1 MLDLAERV
9 RADLDVGRAD
19 RLASQRARLLTT
31 PARRP
36 RRGLAIALACAA
48 GVTATFGA
56 RLALRE
62 RFAPATVIVRDASGH
77 ALGPGQWVAAGSSSS
92 ALRFSDGSS
101 VRLEAGARVRL
112 LETTAR
118 GVDLV
123 VERGALEVQVTHGE
137 RTRWR
142 VRTGPWSVIVTGTA
156 FRVAW
161 TPGSERLDLAMR
173 RGSVRVEGPQGAA
186 RSVRAGE
193 RVVADASG
201 LRPAAAP
208 TATPVEDVA
217 REVAAAEVLRA
228 PAPAPA
234 RHRRG
239 PRVARAPS
247 AEAPALAARVIEAAP
262 PAESPAESPAS
273 LSRDADRA
281 RYEGRVGDA
290 RALLLGLR
298 VRYPGSSEAH
308 RAAHV
313 LGVLALESQRAP
325 AVAARWFE
333 IALREDPAGPLRRE
347 SLGRRV
353 QALHAAGDAAGA
365 RRAAEQYLRVDPDG
379 AFSTFA
385 RSVLGP

>member
-1 MLDLAERV
+1 ATAFTAL
-9 RADLDVGRAD
+9 
-19 RLASQRARLLTT
+19 RAR
-31 PARRP
+31 R
-36 RRGLAIALACAA
+36 
-48 GVTATFGA
+48 
-56 RLALRE
+56 
-62 RFAPATVIVRDASGH
+62 APASPDAVIARDASGRGL
-77 ALGPGQWVAAGSSSS
+77 APGQWVAAGPSPSG
-92 ALRFSDGSS
+92 LQFSDGSS

-142 VRTGPWSVIVTGTA
+142 VRTGPWSVVVTGTA

-161 TPGSERLDLAMR
+161 TPGAERLDLAMR
-173 RGSVRVEGPQGAA
+173 RGRVRVEGPRGVAQAV
-186 RSVRAGE
+186 SAGE
-193 RVVADASG
+193 HVVADASG
-201 LRPAAAP
+201 LRPAATP
-208 TATPVEDVA
+208 PATPVEEVA
-217 REVAAAEVLRA
+217 REVVASEQLQA
-228 PAPAPA
+228 PAPVPA

-239 PRVARAPS
+239 PRGARGPS
-247 AEAPALAARVIEAAP
+247 AEATAPVERAIEPAP
-262 PAESPAESPAS
+262 PAPAGGAAFSV
-273 LSRDADRA
+273 SRDADRA

-290 RALLLGLR
+290 RALLLELR
-298 VRYPGSSEAH
+298 LRYPESPEAR

-353 QALHAAGDAAGA
+353 QALHAAGDVPGA
-365 RRAAEQYLRVDPDG
+365 RRAASEYLRVDPEG
-379 AFSTFA
+379 AFAAFA
-385 RSVLGP
+385 RSVLGR

>member
-1 MLDLAERV
+1 MSDPLLDLAGRV

-48 GVTATFGA
+48 AVTAAFGA
-56 RLALRE
+56 HRARRE
-62 RFAPATVIVRDASGH
+62 RVAPATVIVRDDSGH

-101 VRLEAGARVRL
+101 VRLEAGARMRL

-208 TATPVEDVA
+208 AATPVEDVA

-239 PRVARAPS
+239 TRAARAPS

-262 PAESPAESPAS
+262 PAESPAS
-273 LSRDADRA
+273 LSRDADHA

-353 QALHAAGDAAGA
+353 QALHAAGDVAGA

-379 AFSTFA
+379 AFSAFA

>member
-1 MLDLAERV
+1 MRDLAARV
-9 RADLDVGRAD
+9 RADLDVGRGD
-19 RLASQRARLLTT
+19 RLASQRARLLAT

-36 RRGLAIALACAA
+36 RRGLAVALACAA
-48 GVTATFGA
+48 AVAAAFGA
-56 RLALRE
+56 RELR
-62 RFAPATVIVRDASGH
+62 RAPRTPPAVIVRDAFGH
-77 ALGPGQWVAAGSSSS
+77 ALGPGQWVAAGLAPT
-92 ALRFSDGSS
+92 ALRFSDGSA
-101 VRLEAGARVRL
+101 VRLEAGARLRL

-142 VRTGPWSVIVTGTA
+142 VRTGPWSVVVTGTA

-161 TPGSERLDLAMR
+161 TPGAERLDLAMR

-186 RSVRAGE
+186 RAVVAGE
-193 RVVADASG
+193 HVVADAAG
-201 LRPAAAP
+201 LRPASAP
-208 TATPVEDVA
+208 PSTPVEDVA

-234 RHRRG
+234 RPRRG
-239 PRVARAPS
+239 LRGARAAS
-247 AEAPALAARVIEAAP
+247 AVAPVLAARTIEAAP
-262 PAESPAESPAS
+262 AGPVAQTAADV
-273 LSRDADRA
+273 SRDADRA

-298 VRYPGSSEAH
+298 ARYPESPEAH

-333 IALREDPAGPLRRE
+333 IALREDPSGPLQRE

-353 QALHAAGDAAGA
+353 QALHAAGDESGA
-365 RRAAEQYLRVDPDG
+365 RRAAAAYLRADPDG
-379 AFSTFA
+379 AFATFA